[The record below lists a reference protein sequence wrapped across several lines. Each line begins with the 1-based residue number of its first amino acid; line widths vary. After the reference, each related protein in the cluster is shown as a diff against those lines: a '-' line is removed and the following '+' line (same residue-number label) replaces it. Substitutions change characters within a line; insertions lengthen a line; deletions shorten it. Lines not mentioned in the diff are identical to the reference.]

1 MGNMMSLDQK
11 LTEQIKAAMIAHDT
25 LRLTV
30 LRSLRAAMLEF
41 QKSGSG
47 EEITEAVE
55 MKILNSGV
63 KKRKE
68 TLEMAEKGNRTEM
81 IETLHKEIAIVQEFL
96 PQQLTTDEV
105 KEIVKKVIAETG
117 AESIKDMGKV
127 VGASMKL
134 CVGRADGK
142 LVQEMVRELLS

>member
-1 MGNMMSLDQK
+1 MMSLDQK

-30 LRSLRAAMLEF
+30 LRSLRAATLEF

-47 EEITEAVE
+47 EEMTPAVE

-63 KKRKE
+63 KKRRE

-81 IETLHKEIAIVQEFL
+81 IETLKKEIEIVQEFL
-96 PQQLTTDEV
+96 PQQLTTEEI
-105 KEIVKKVIAETG
+105 KEIVKKVIAESG

-134 CVGRADGK
+134 CTGKADGK
-142 LVQEMVRELLS
+142 LVQEIVRELLS

>member
-1 MGNMMSLDQK
+1 MGNIMSLDQK

-30 LRSLRAAMLEF
+30 LRSLRAATLEF
-41 QKSGSG
+41 QKSGTG
-47 EEITEAVE
+47 EEMTEAVE

-63 KKRKE
+63 KKRRE

-81 IETLHKEIAIVQEFL
+81 IETLKKEIEIVQEFL
-96 PQQLTTDEV
+96 PKQLTTDEV
-105 KEIVKKVIAETG
+105 KEIVKRVIADTG

-134 CVGRADGK
+134 CTGKADGK
-142 LVQEMVRELLS
+142 LVQEIVRELLS